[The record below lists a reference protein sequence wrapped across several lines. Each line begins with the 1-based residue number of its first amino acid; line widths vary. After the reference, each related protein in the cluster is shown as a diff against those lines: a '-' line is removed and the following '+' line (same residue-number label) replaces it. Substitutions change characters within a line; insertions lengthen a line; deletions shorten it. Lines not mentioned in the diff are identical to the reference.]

1 MWGTSLTYV
10 NCVEVR
16 EASERFRARAKQ
28 CRDLA
33 RAARDDQQR
42 QTLARM
48 AEELDAEADL
58 IDSEEPPQD
67 QA

>member
-1 MWGTSLTYV
+1 MSGTSLTYV
-10 NCVEVR
+10 NYMEVR
-16 EASERFRARAKQ
+16 EAPERFRARAKQ

-33 RAARDDQQR
+33 GAARDDQER

-58 IDSEEPPQD
+58 IDSQEAPHAQP
-67 QA
+67 